1 MVGSDRAQSTPKPP
15 SSPVVAAKPHTTI
28 MSEGK
33 GKTRAIMLFSVVGLA
48 IGALISTSLITT
60 YWQISERQSQLQI
73 QAVGCPLCTFPAPS
87 PTTKTPTLAT
97 VCLMPWAA
105 DRRPPRAS
113 APRLPPRNTHVC

>member
-73 QAVGCPLCTFPAPS
+73 QAVGCPLCTFPAPFPYHKNPNARNGVS
-87 PTTKTPTLAT
+87 HALG
-97 VCLMPWAA
+97 C
-105 DRRPPRAS
+105 RPEAS
-113 APRLPPRNTHVC
+113 ARIRTAPAAP